1 MQRKLIQ
8 VGTSAAVLIP
18 KSVMVERGMRIG
30 DMVEIEVVKKGKSIP
45 KTDIDP
51 EVVQWTNHFIEKYR
65 PLLKKL
71 AKL

>member
-18 KSVMVERGMRIG
+18 KSVMDEYRMKIG
-30 DMVEIEVVKKGKSIP
+30 EIVEIEVSKKGKTNVEP
-45 KTDIDP
+45 KIDP
-51 EVVQWTNHFIEKYR
+51 KVIQWTEEFIAEYK

-71 AKL
+71 ADS